1 MNEERNQTIGQ
12 ELQEARLE
20 KGLSLDDI
28 QQVTKIQKRYLQAI
42 ENGQFDQLPGPFYER
57 AFVRQYA
64 NAVGLDADSFIKD
77 HAIETKDVA
86 PDLEKAHVDADNVT
100 RAGMRKEV
108 PSTADRTKSLM
119 PKVLIGAAI
128 ILIIGI
134 IWALVAS
141 FAGATRSQNDSLSVS
156 VTSSAV
162 SEQKASSSAAK
173 SSEDEA
179 AKKASEEKKA
189 ADKDTIKLGPS
200 QVTGNTVKYSG
211 IELPQN
217 KDTDMTLNA
226 TADVWTQITDVNGGV
241 LYNGTLKAGAN
252 QVIKIPA
259 TSKGVTM
266 QIGNANVLKV
276 KLGQEDV
283 KLDNNGTIVW
293 NANLQF
299 KR

>member
-1 MNEERNQTIGQ
+1 MNEERNQAIGQ

-64 NAVGLDADSFIKD
+64 NAVGLDADNFIKD

-86 PDLEKAHVDADNVT
+86 PDLAKAHVDADNVT
-100 RAGMRKEV
+100 RAGMRQAV
-108 PSTADRTKSLM
+108 PTTADRTKSLM

-141 FAGATRSQNDSLSVS
+141 FAGATRSENTSSSVS
-156 VTSSAV
+156 VTSSSV
-162 SEQKASSSAAK
+162 SEKKASSAAK
-173 SSEDEA
+173 SSEDAA
-179 AKKASEEKKA
+179 AKKAAQAKQA
-189 ADKDTIKLGPS
+189 ATKDTIKLGPS
-200 QVTGNTVKYSG
+200 QVTGNTVKYPA
-211 IELPQN
+211 IELP
-217 KDTDMTLNA
+217 KDKVTEMTLA
-226 TADVWTQITDVNGGV
+226 ASADVWTQVTDMNGTV
-241 LYNGTLKAGAN
+241 LYNGTLKSGAN

-259 TSKGVTM
+259 SSKGLTM

-276 KLGQEDV
+276 KMGQTDL
-283 KLDNNGTIVW
+283 KLNNNGTIVW